1 MKVKVRFYGINSDG
15 KMVHIAIGLSC
26 TYENSLVDRFLELT
40 KYQEYVFY
48 GTVFEENSF
57 LGLVY
62 INFINGYDKPGSCG
76 NLNVKS
82 KKEWDKIWEEEYKD
96 LGITENQL
104 KEILYHVYIDCTASE
119 MK

>member
-1 MKVKVRFYGINSDG
+1 MANRLAFINFCN
-15 KMVHIAIGLSC
+15 KNRIKA
-26 TYENSLVDRFLELT
+26 
-40 KYQEYVFY
+40 K
-48 GTVFEENSF
+48 
-57 LGLVY
+57 LVY
-62 INFINGYDKPGSCG
+62 INFINSYDKPGSCG